1 MWTNVQKG
9 RQFKRCHFMLWFF
22 CCLCWKNSIKRCRWN
37 VTLINTFSLVSI
49 LGASLFFTLSL
60 KLRNMHWTFLL
71 YLRIKPKYFILG
83 FLFSKLFE
91 PCSRNHICMKTYF
104 ICALANLECL
114 VYKISNSLGP
124 LVKLIVLRI
133 YYLQNA
139 FIFRRKYIYVT
150 KDLLHYYMNMN

>member
-1 MWTNVQKG
+1 
-9 RQFKRCHFMLWFF
+9 
-22 CCLCWKNSIKRCRWN
+22 
-37 VTLINTFSLVSI
+37 
-49 LGASLFFTLSL
+49 
-60 KLRNMHWTFLL
+60 
-71 YLRIKPKYFILG
+71 
-83 FLFSKLFE
+83 
-91 PCSRNHICMKTYF
+91 MKTYF